1 VSQTSTPASLLVRSL
16 ARDGARPLVT
26 FYDDATG
33 ERVELSVATFA
44 NWVSKTANMLQ
55 DGLAA
60 EPGERVAIQLPT
72 HWQTAVIMSAC
83 WSAGLVVAT
92 GVEAVAPAD
101 IVFTGADVAEA
112 ARLSTRAREVVAL
125 SLLPFARPAA
135 SLPAGVLDYAL
146 EVPTYGDRFTP
157 YNPVLASDLAFAVEG
172 GGLSGG
178 ELVAAAELAGLEPGA
193 RVLSTS
199 DFTDVEAV
207 VRGLLGPLSVD
218 GSVVL
223 CRNLD
228 HALVERRV
236 AAEKVTAA
244 FIG

>member
-1 VSQTSTPASLLVRSL
+1 MTPAGLLTRSL

-33 ERVELSVATFA
+33 ERVELSVATYA
-44 NWVSKTANMLQ
+44 NWVTKSANMLQ
-55 DGLAA
+55 GGLSA
-60 EPGERVAIQLPT
+60 EPGERVAVLLPT
-72 HWQTAVIMSAC
+72 HWQTAVILSAC

-92 GVEAVAPAD
+92 GLEAVAAAD
-101 IVFTGADVAEA
+101 IVFTAADTVEA
-112 ARLSTRAREVVAL
+112 ARAATQARDIVAL

-146 EVPTYGDRFTP
+146 EVPTYGDRFVP
-157 YNPVLASDLAFAVEG
+157 SSPVLPGDPAFAVEG
-172 GGLSGG
+172 GTRSGG
-178 ELVAAAELAGLEPGA
+178 ELVEAAALAGLAPGA

-199 DFTDVEAV
+199 DFTDLEAV
-207 VRGLLGPLSVD
+207 VRRLLAPLSVD

-228 HALVERRV
+228 PAVVDRRV
-236 AAEKVTAA
+236 ASEKVTAPE
-244 FIG
+244 